1 MFEQMCYLIVCRQK
15 ANLERRRLL
24 YAFYAKDKNGIN
36 GVSKKKTKWYSPRLI
51 HANKNRFELNAYRQH
66 ADFMRNIAK
75 TIYSPLR
82 RSLKAKMKYDS
93 NNAVEYITYQG
104 EQFDYKRIQ
113 EIAAGY
119 EFDSIVLDSNKA
131 IVNPYIKEQL

>member
-24 YAFYAKDKNGIN
+24 YAFYARDKKG
-36 GVSKKKTKWYSPRLI
+36 KRTRYYSPRMM

-82 RSLKAKMKYDS
+82 RSLKAKIKYDS
-93 NNAVEYITYQG
+93 NNAVEYITYQS
-104 EQFDYKRIQ
+104 ELFDYKRIQ

-119 EFDSIVLDSNKA
+119 EFDTIVLDSNKTIA
-131 IVNPYIKEQL
+131 NPYLKERL

>member
-15 ANLERRRLL
+15 ANLERKRLL
-24 YAFYAKDKNGIN
+24 YAFYAKDKEGRR
-36 GVSKKKTKWYSPRLI
+36 TRYYSPRMMY
-51 HANKNRFELNAYRQH
+51 ANRNREELNAYRQH

-82 RSLKAKMKYDS
+82 RSLNAKMKYDS

-104 EQFDYKRIQ
+104 EQFNYKRIQ
-113 EIAAGY
+113 EIAASY
-119 EFDSIVLDSNKA
+119 EFDTIVLDA
-131 IVNPYIKEQL
+131 QRIINPYLKAEHE